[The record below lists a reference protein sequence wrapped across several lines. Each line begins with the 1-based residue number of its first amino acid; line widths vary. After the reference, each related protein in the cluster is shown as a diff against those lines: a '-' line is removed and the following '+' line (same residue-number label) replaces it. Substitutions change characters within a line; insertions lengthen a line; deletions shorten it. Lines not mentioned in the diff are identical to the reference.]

1 MKYKAKRIE
10 NEWKDSKMSETLKK
24 IVDEAA
30 KYAKKEW
37 KWDFFLTSIYR
48 TPEEDAALHA
58 SGIHTF
64 WRAVDVRTK
73 DQKKEAVEGVSDYI
87 NERWVYDPKRPN
99 MKVCFKE
106 PHGNNIHAHFQ
117 VHPNTVLRK
126 AQDSSDAAVAADT
139 DKSTDSV
146 SFRGEALPLSPSGFA
161 EIADRLGVRAAELW
175 AVIDVETYGYGFIAD
190 RRPLI
195 LFERH
200 IFSRFTKRKFD
211 KTNPDISNK
220 KPGGYGKGGMHQFDR
235 LDKAVSLN
243 RTEALKSASWGIGQV
258 MGMNFKIAGFGD
270 VEEMVTEMLAAE
282 DNQLNA
288 MANFIIIN
296 KIDKAMRQHD
306 WATFAR
312 VYNGKNYAINKYDTR
327 LAAAYNKRRVLLP
340 DMAVRAAQVYLTY
353 LDYDPGRIDG
363 LTGTNTFRALNNFQA
378 DNNLSI
384 TNEVTDDL
392 LAVLKK
398 KSAAIT

>member
-1 MKYKAKRIE
+1 MKFKTKRIE
-10 NEWKDSKMSETLKK
+10 NEWKDDKLAKTLKE

-30 KYAKKEW
+30 KYAKKKW
-37 KWDFFLTSIYR
+37 KWDFFLTSIFR
-48 TPEEDAALHA
+48 TPEEDVALHA
-58 SGIHTF
+58 SGIHTS

-73 DQKKEAVEGVSDYI
+73 DQKKEAVDDVSDFI
-87 NERWVYDPKRPN
+87 NKKWTYDPKRPN

-117 VHPNTVLRK
+117 VHPNTV
-126 AQDSSDAAVAADT
+126 AQKDQNGSAAAVAPEVAADPA
-139 DKSTDSV
+139 

-161 EIADRLGVRAAELW
+161 EITDRLGVKAAELW

-195 LFERH
+195 LYERH
-200 IFSRFTKRKFD
+200 IFSRLTKREFD
-211 KTNPDISNK
+211 KADPDISNK
-220 KPGGYGKGGMHQFDR
+220 KPGGYGKGGAHQFDR
-235 LDKAVSLN
+235 LNKALGLN

-270 VEEMVTEMLAAE
+270 VEEMVSQMVAAE

-288 MANFIIIN
+288 MANFIIVN

-340 DMAVRAAQVYLTY
+340 DMAIRAAQVYLTY
-353 LDYDPGRIDG
+353 LGYDPGRIDG
-363 LTGTNTFRALNNFQA
+363 LGGTNTYRALNNFQT
-378 DNNLSI
+378 DNNLPVK
-384 TNEVTDDL
+384 NEVTDTL
-392 LAVLKK
+392 LAKLKK
-398 KSAAIT
+398 KTAELS